1 MPRTSTPPPA
11 DPAEQPTAA
20 DPVAD
25 VATEPDQHGRYR
37 VLDLDTGHKLTIHA
51 AALPHGRFE
60 VLDEPAST
68 PSGDPVPTEHN
79 ESPVEPTTSGQQAES

>member
-11 DPAEQPTAA
+11 DPPAPQPDPAPAEDSPQP
-20 DPVAD
+20 D
-25 VATEPDQHGRYR
+25 EHGRYR

-68 PSGDPVPTEHN
+68 PAGDPVATAHN